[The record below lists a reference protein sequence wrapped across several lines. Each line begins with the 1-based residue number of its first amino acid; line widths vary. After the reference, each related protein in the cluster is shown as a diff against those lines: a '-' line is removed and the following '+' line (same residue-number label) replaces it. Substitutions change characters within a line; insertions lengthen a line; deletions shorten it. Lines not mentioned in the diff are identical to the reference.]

1 MSKPMNIEQLKN
13 IAIVVLFLST
23 ILLLS
28 FFWGDISF
36 DRDKMLPSTPEAEV
50 PLVQEVLQPYRI
62 ILNFGVENSTII
74 PSDTGEIWYNKD
86 FEKSSIVREIHNF
99 GQAENLLLREITGEQ
114 YKEAMSYRSIRAE
127 FNYYI
132 TFSEFC
138 RKYEINTPQS
148 YNGIETI
155 SEIGYSEQSA
165 DSLLLYDGKNNKYYI
180 LIADADYTQ
189 FKALIKS
196 IEDKGYENYY
206 SLNTLLGVG
215 GEDLIPLNPSTKIK
229 TFSYQQ
235 EAYVHQ
241 TDKINEIAQS
251 FFGDSFDFVRKITE
265 ESGTIIYMYG
275 YGQKVVI
282 ANPDGSFEYREE
294 QLSHNNAQQS
304 FFASL
309 DTALAFVA
317 SHGSWESFDGSK
329 MVPCLKMVM
338 VDPDKKKGFRF
349 IFGMEVAGS
358 RLYYETGDA
367 IVVDVTW
374 GQVTYYKR
382 NMISYDENEL
392 AMIENS
398 AEEPAFS
405 PINLI
410 AQNYEYIYSLLPEK
424 EIKDSDV
431 GKKENSLAFEMV
443 AKSIK
448 DMEMGYLRRGAT
460 QEEGYEILP
469 VWIVS
474 LDGIKLY
481 FDLFTAEPLGDTPR
495 QGGR

>member
-1 MSKPMNIEQLKN
+1 MSKPSNIEKLKN

-28 FFWGDISF
+28 FFWGDISL
-36 DRDKMLPSTPEAEV
+36 DRQNILPSAPEVEV
-50 PLVQEVLQPYRI
+50 PLAQEVLQPYRI
-62 ILNFGVENSTII
+62 ILNFGAENYTII
-74 PSDTGEIWYNKD
+74 SRNTDEIWYNKD
-86 FEKSSIVREIHNF
+86 FSKSSIVGEIHHF
-99 GQAENLLLREITGEQ
+99 GGTENLLLKEITGEQ

-127 FNYYI
+127 FSYYI

-138 RKYEINTPQS
+138 RKYEINAPQS

-155 SEIGYSEQSA
+155 SEVGYSEQSA
-165 DSLLLYDGKNNKYYI
+165 DSLLLYDGKNHKYYA
-180 LIADADYTQ
+180 LIADADYTE

-196 IEDKGYENYY
+196 IEDRGYENYY
-206 SLNTLLGVG
+206 SLNTLLGTG
-215 GEDLIPLNPSTKIK
+215 GGNLIPLNSTTNMKA
-229 TFSYQQ
+229 FSYQQ
-235 EAYVHQ
+235 EAYPHQ

-282 ANPDGSFEYREE
+282 ANTDGSFEYREE
-294 QLSHNNAQQS
+294 QLSRNSQQS
-304 FFASL
+304 YFASL
-309 DTALAFVA
+309 DTALTFVA
-317 SHGSWESFDGSK
+317 SHGTWESFDGSK
-329 MVPCLKMVM
+329 MTPCLKTVI

-349 IFGMEVAGS
+349 IFGMEMAGN

-392 AMIENS
+392 ETIENS
-398 AEEPAFS
+398 VEEPAFS

-410 AQNYEYIYSLLPEK
+410 AQNYEYIYGFLPEQ
-424 EIKDSDV
+424 EIEDSENARKDEGLV
-431 GKKENSLAFEMV
+431 FEMV
-443 AKSIK
+443 AKNIK
-448 DMEMGYLRRGAT
+448 DMEMGYLRRSPS
-460 QEEGYEILP
+460 QEDGYEILP
-469 VWIVS
+469 VWIIS

-481 FDLFTAEPLGDTPR
+481 FDLFTAEPLGETPR
-495 QGGR
+495 QGGK